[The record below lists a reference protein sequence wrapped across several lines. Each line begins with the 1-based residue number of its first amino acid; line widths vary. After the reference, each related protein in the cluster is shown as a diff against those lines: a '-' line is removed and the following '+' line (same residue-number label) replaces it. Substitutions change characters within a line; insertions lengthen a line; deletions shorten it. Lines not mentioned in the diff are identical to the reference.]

1 MTSLSIP
8 RTFGL
13 SRSTITPA
21 LIVFFG
27 GANLI
32 LIQWV
37 LVRELTTLLL
47 GTELVTLLVT
57 ISYFLGLSLGYGLA
71 RRICRAWLIPLAVIT
86 LILHLSLPIWFRL
99 VVTGLDSMG
108 LYALTFLVLPAL
120 VPLIISSFYSVF
132 LPLLVDSGEGQLPVL
147 YGVELLGS
155 ICGVMILF
163 LLGGLG
169 LQTVFVF
176 YAMGLLLILAALKIQ
191 PLPLVALAIMSVVW
205 LLILPSANKWSN
217 AIWYMQ
223 IHNLPSGTTTL
234 FSSYSAYQKVDV
246 LQGIGGER
254 YLFLDGL
261 EHFGG
266 VDGSQLNVILGRIPA
281 QLLQPENA
289 LVIGAGSMEMAAMI
303 ADSAGQ
309 VTTVEID
316 PLVVNSSL
324 RYFDSVNQMSSL
336 DNRRIVI
343 DDAKHY
349 IANTSDRYDLV
360 STDTPAA
367 YAIQTATLYS
377 ASFYQAIAAHLN
389 PGGVLAA
396 NLTSSF
402 APDDEVS
409 RRIAASL
416 LTAFDEVIVVTS
428 QAAGWS
434 FAYASDDLPF
444 DRAAIENALRASGE
458 TGFVIFDTPAV
469 RAVVGDARPITLDSM
484 DIVLHISLDWIQDR
498 WN

>member
-1 MTSLSIP
+1 
-8 RTFGL
+8 
-13 SRSTITPA
+13 
-21 LIVFFG
+21 V
-27 GANLI
+27 
-32 LIQWV
+32 
-37 LVRELTTLLL
+37 
-47 GTELVTLLVT
+47 
-57 ISYFLGLSLGYGLA
+57 
-71 RRICRAWLIPLAVIT
+71 
-86 LILHLSLPIWFRL
+86 
-99 VVTGLDSMG
+99 
-108 LYALTFLVLPAL
+108 
-120 VPLIISSFYSVF
+120 ISSFYSVF

-155 ICGVMILF
+155 VCGVIVLF
-163 LLGGLG
+163 LVGGLG
-169 LQTVFVF
+169 LQTVFVI
-176 YAMGLLLILAALKIQ
+176 YAMGLLLILTALKIQ
-191 PLPLVALAIMSVVW
+191 PLPLFALTVACILW
-205 LLILPSANKWSN
+205 LILLPNVNKWSN
-217 AIWYMQ
+217 AVWYMQ

-234 FSSYSAYQKVDV
+234 FSGYSAYQKVDV
-246 LQGIGGER
+246 LQGSRGER

-266 VDGSQLNVILGRIPA
+266 VDGSQLNVILGQIPS

-303 ADSAGQ
+303 ADHAGL

-316 PLVVNSSL
+316 PAVVDASL
-324 RYFDSVNQMSSL
+324 RYFDLVNRMSSL

-377 ASFYQAIAAHLN
+377 ASFYQAIAARLN

-396 NLTSSF
+396 NLTSDF
-402 APDDEVS
+402 APDDVVS
-409 RRIAASL
+409 RRVAASL

-428 QAAGWS
+428 NSAGWS

-444 DRAAIENALRASGE
+444 DRVDIENALRASGE
-458 TGFVIFDTPAV
+458 TGFIIFDTPAV

-484 DIVLHISLDWIQDR
+484 DIVLRISLDWIQDR